1 MSAFLHGSALR
12 KEYLRGSTVIYR
24 LVNQDYCNRYYL
36 IDNPDTRPLLAF
48 PEVIGYD
55 CYTALLQATAD
66 TLPALLPDAG
76 KSGIDIFTILR
87 GGLNYPL
94 EEAATSSGIPV
105 RYMHFVSCERIIQN
119 KEILGLDVR
128 YQKITP
134 SKDRVIAIGDILAT
148 GDTLRRCLEHLVME
162 FETFGGS
169 IRRIILFTIGGTR
182 AVDLF
187 EELTPRIRERFPGF
201 EGFDCCFYEGVF
213 TVYTDKGVSGINTPD
228 IDFGWKGG
236 IVTPE
241 FRTYICEHPDAL
253 LEKCIIYDG
262 GARRYEIPLHIEEV
276 LGYWEGILHRA
287 GSIDRDALICEKLGY
302 PAPLD
307 YDKWLQVTCLAGL
320 GDLRALWYLEHNMF
334 QRLPDLETLAGRR
347 INSINQLKY
356 RYEDK

>member
-1 MSAFLHGSALR
+1 MSASIHGCSLR
-12 KEYLRGSTVIYR
+12 KEFLRGQTVIYK
-24 LVNQDYCNRYYL
+24 LDKQNFANRYFL

-48 PEVIGYD
+48 PEVVGFD

-66 TLPALLPDAG
+66 TLPALLPE
-76 KSGIDIFTILR
+76 SVSNGIDIFTILR

-94 EEAATSSGIPV
+94 EEAAQRSGIPV

-134 SKDRVIAIGDILAT
+134 SENRIIAIGDILAT

-182 AVDLF
+182 AIDLM
-187 EELTPRIRERFPGF
+187 EELTPQIRERFPDF
-201 EGFDCCFYEGVF
+201 EGFDCCFYEGIF
-213 TVYTDKGVSGINTPD
+213 TVYSDKGVSGINTPD

-236 IVTPE
+236 VVTPE
-241 FRTYICEHPDAL
+241 FRTFICEHPDAL

-276 LGYWEGILHRA
+276 LEYWNGILERA
-287 GSIDRDALICEKLGY
+287 GIIDRDALIREKLGY
-302 PAPLD
+302 EAPID
-307 YDKWLQVTCLAGL
+307 YQKWQQVTALSEL
-320 GDLRALWYLEHNMF
+320 GDMHALWYLEHNMF
-334 QRLPDLETLAGRR
+334 DRLPDLKTLAERR
-347 INSINQLKY
+347 LNSINQLKIQ
-356 RYEDK
+356 YEDK

>member
-1 MSAFLHGSALR
+1 MSISLQGSSLR
-12 KEYLRGSTVIYR
+12 KEFLRGQTVIYKIENQR
-24 LVNQDYCNRYYL
+24 LSNRYFV

-48 PEVIGYD
+48 PEVIGFD

-66 TLPALLPDAG
+66 TLPALLPESGSA
-76 KSGIDIFTILR
+76 GIDIFTILR

-94 EEAATSSGIPV
+94 EEAAQRSGIPV

-134 SKDRVIAIGDILAT
+134 SPDRIIAIGDILAT

-182 AVDLF
+182 AIDLF
-187 EELTPRIRERFPGF
+187 EELAPRIRERFPDF
-201 EGFDCCFYEGVF
+201 EGFDCCFYEGIF

-236 IVTPE
+236 IVAPE
-241 FRTYICEHPDAL
+241 FRTFICEHPDAL

-276 LGYWEGILHRA
+276 LEYWEGILSRA
-287 GSIDRDALICEKLGY
+287 DIIDRDALICEKLGY
-302 PAPLD
+302 HAPLD
-307 YDKWLQVTCLAGL
+307 YEQWLQATCLAGL
-320 GDLRALWYLEHNMF
+320 GDLRALWYLEHNMTR
-334 QRLPDLETLAGRR
+334 RLPDLKTLAQRR
-347 INSINQLKY
+347 LQSINQLKY

>member
-1 MSAFLHGSALR
+1 MSAFLHGSSLR
-12 KEYLRGSTVIYR
+12 KEFLRGQTVIYR
-24 LVNQDYCNRYYL
+24 LEKEGFDNRYF
-36 IDNPDTRPLLAF
+36 IVDNPDTRPLLAF
-48 PEVIGYD
+48 PEVIGFD

-66 TLPALLPDAG
+66 TLPALLPETHSD
-76 KSGIDIFTILR
+76 GIDIFTILR

-94 EEAATSSGIPV
+94 EEAARRSGIPV

-134 SKDRVIAIGDILAT
+134 SKDRIIAIGDILAT
-148 GDTLRRCLEHLVME
+148 GDTLKRCLEHLVME

-182 AVDLF
+182 AIDLF
-187 EELTPRIRERFPGF
+187 EELAPKIKERFPGF

-213 TVYTDKGVSGINTPD
+213 SVYTDKGVSGINTPN
-228 IDFGWKGG
+228 IDFGWKDG
-236 IVTPE
+236 VVAPE

-276 LGYWEGILHRA
+276 LEYWEGILERA
-287 GSIDRDALICEKLGY
+287 DMIDRNALICEKLGY
-302 PAPLD
+302 KAPLD
-307 YDKWLQVTCLAGL
+307 YDAWLQATCLAGL
-320 GDLRALWYLEHNMF
+320 GDMHALWYLEHNIF
-334 QRLPDLETLAGRR
+334 DSLPDLRTLALRR
-347 INSINQLKY
+347 KESINQLKY

>member
-1 MSAFLHGSALR
+1 MSSPLHGTTLR
-12 KEYLRGSTVIYR
+12 KEFLRGDTVIYR
-24 LVNQDYCNRYYL
+24 LEQQSFINRYFL
-36 IDNPDTRPLLAF
+36 IDHPDIRPLLAF
-48 PEVIGYD
+48 PEVIGFD
-55 CYTALLQATAD
+55 CYTALLQATAG
-66 TLPALLPDAG
+66 TLPALLPDAHQ
-76 KSGIDIFTILR
+76 SGIDIFSILR

-94 EEAATSSGIPV
+94 EEAAHRSGIPV

-134 SKDRVIAIGDILAT
+134 SPDRIIAIGDILAT

-169 IRRIILFTIGGTR
+169 IRKIILCTIGGTR
-182 AVDLF
+182 AIELM
-187 EELTPRIRERFPGF
+187 EELTPQIRQRFPAF

-213 TVYTDKGVSGINTPD
+213 TVYTGKGVSGINTPN

-236 IVTPE
+236 IVAPE
-241 FRTYICEHPDAL
+241 FRTFICDHRDAL

-262 GARRYEIPLHIEEV
+262 GARRYEIPLHLEEV
-276 LGYWEGILHRA
+276 LEYWNGILNRA
-287 GSIDRDALICEKLGY
+287 DIIDAKALVQEKLGY
-302 PAPLD
+302 DGPLN
-307 YDKWLQVTCLAGL
+307 YEEWLNVTALGGL
-320 GDLRALWYLEHNMF
+320 GDLHALWYLENNMLEN
-334 QRLPDLETLAGRR
+334 LPDLKDLAVRR